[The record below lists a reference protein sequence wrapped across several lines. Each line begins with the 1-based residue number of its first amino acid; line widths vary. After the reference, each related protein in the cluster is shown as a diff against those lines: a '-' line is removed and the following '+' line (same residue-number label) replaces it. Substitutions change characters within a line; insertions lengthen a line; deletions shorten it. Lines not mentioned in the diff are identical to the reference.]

1 MKRNSSIDKRFRT
14 LAAFE
19 RRTVLSELANVRDEV
34 ESGIRFMEK
43 FGDIV
48 PGIIFGRV
56 SGRILR
62 MQDLAPSAAAGI
74 KEVCKSEHTRNLL
87 PLRNA
92 IRKVWKERDLTAR
105 RLGILRIAQ
114 DRYHQFLASN
124 TDPSWAFPRDRAS
137 RLRIPTPFQQIL
149 EYLIRP
155 NVRTSICTN
164 SRCSAPYFFS
174 SRLGQKFCS
183 DACALPAQRK
193 FKRRWWAEH
202 GREWRAKRKKKRVRR
217 KRR

>member
-1 MKRNSSIDKRFRT
+1 
-14 LAAFE
+14 
-19 RRTVLSELANVRDEV
+19 
-34 ESGIRFMEK
+34 MEK

-74 KEVCKSEHTRNLL
+74 KEVCKNEHTHNLL
-87 PLRNA
+87 PLRDAVRN
-92 IRKVWKERDLTAR
+92 VWKERDLTAR

-114 DRYHQFLASN
+114 DQYHQYWASD
-124 TDPSWAFPRDRAS
+124 TDPSWAFPKDVDRAS
-137 RLRIPTPFQQIL
+137 RPIPTPFQQML

-164 SRCSAPYFFS
+164 PQCSAPYFFS
-174 SRLGQKFCS
+174 SRLGRKFCS

-202 GREWRAKRKKKRVRR
+202 GREWRAKRKGKRLRG
-217 KRR
+217 KR

>member
-1 MKRNSSIDKRFRT
+1 MQ
-14 LAAFE
+14 
-19 RRTVLSELANVRDEV
+19 
-34 ESGIRFMEK
+34 K
-43 FGDIV
+43 FADIV
-48 PGIIFGRV
+48 PGLIFGRA
-56 SGRILR
+56 GARILM
-62 MQDLAPSAAAGI
+62 MQDLAPSTTAEM
-74 KEVCKSEHTRNLL
+74 KEVCKNEHNRDLL

-92 IRKVWKERDLTAR
+92 IRKVWKERDLTAK
-105 RLGILRIAQ
+105 RLAILKIAQ
-114 DRYHQFLASN
+114 DNTYHRLVDLAGDS
-124 TDPSWAFPRDRAS
+124 DPSWAFSKDVGSAS
-137 RLRIPTPFQQIL
+137 RLGIPTPFQQIL

-164 SRCSAPYFFS
+164 PRCSAPYFFS

-217 KRR
+217 KGR